1 MEFKQPQVVVIG
13 GPNGAG
19 KTTIASEMI
28 QRDFGIRHFVN
39 ADIIARGLSMFDP
52 DSVALLAG
60 QVMLERLIQ
69 LAAERSDFA
78 FETTLASRTFAPR
91 LRSLIEDGYE
101 FHLVVVWVPS
111 PEDSIDR
118 VAERASHGGHFV
130 PDETVRRRYAACF
143 RNFFSLYQPIA
154 STWQLIDNS
163 DSSGVR
169 TIAKGGA
176 GREPVVLMSEIWS
189 RIKSEFCHDD

>member
-28 QRDFGIRHFVN
+28 QRDFGILHFVN

-52 DSVALLAG
+52 D
-60 QVMLERLIQ
+60 
-69 LAAERSDFA
+69 
-78 FETTLASRTFAPR
+78 
-91 LRSLIEDGYE
+91 
-101 FHLVVVWVPS
+101 
-111 PEDSIDR
+111 R
-118 VAERASHGGHFV
+118 VAERVSHGGHFV

-143 RNFFSLYQPIA
+143 RNFFSLYLPIA
-154 STWQLIDNS
+154 TTWQLLDNS
-163 DSSGVR
+163 GSSGVK
-169 TIAKGGA
+169 TIAKGVA